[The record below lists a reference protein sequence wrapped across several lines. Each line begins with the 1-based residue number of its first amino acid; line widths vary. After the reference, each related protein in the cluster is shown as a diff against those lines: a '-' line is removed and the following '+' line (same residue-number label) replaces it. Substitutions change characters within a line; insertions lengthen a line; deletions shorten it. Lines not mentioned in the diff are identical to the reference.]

1 MNVSI
6 SIMAHPAR
14 RAWVT
19 ELRDQLGPV
28 PVAWDQRNNE
38 WDTGARAWRLHDPDA
53 DWHLVL
59 QDDAILCPN
68 FADRL
73 HTTLEQ
79 APTGPVSLYIG
90 TGRPRQTQVQRA
102 LRDADGSI
110 TLPWLLW
117 GVAIALPVAHIPAM
131 LHACRTGHH
140 EYDRRISRWY
150 EQQRTPT
157 WYPCPSLVDHRDEGS
172 LLGHDHGTPR
182 RAHALAQ

>member
-1 MNVSI
+1 
-6 SIMAHPAR
+6 MAHPAR

-19 ELRDQLGPV
+19 ELHDQLGPV
-28 PVAWDQRNNE
+28 PAAWDQRNNE

-73 HTTLEQ
+73 HATLAQ

-102 LRDADGSI
+102 LRDADGS
-110 TLPWLLW
+110 
-117 GVAIALPVAHIPAM
+117 
-131 LHACRTGHH
+131 
-140 EYDRRISRWY
+140 
-150 EQQRTPT
+150 
-157 WYPCPSLVDHRDEGS
+157 
-172 LLGHDHGTPR
+172 
-182 RAHALAQ
+182 